1 MAIVLFVGVLLTCF
15 LLLSS
20 ASGNGSGR
28 VFSTSQAGKCVGA
41 MGGTAVC
48 KELVNGYYIIHDK
61 GNERTGYITNT
72 YEVRYGFIATMDVYG
87 FSLTPGQ
94 LVSYG
99 SVWIITDNGDAPA
112 SSLEVFQIG
121 WRVKPGDE
129 RPVFDLY
136 CKTSDPSSPLTDP
149 SHMNE
154 DCPGFRPERGAYIRP
169 GDPIPDISQPNGAKQ
184 YITLKVFKDMA
195 SGDWLVHYG
204 FNNKDPEPIGRI
216 PLSFFK
222 SLSYSAINMWF
233 GGIVVTNVTFQP
245 TPLPP
250 PMGNGYMAVD
260 GGNMAASMKNL
271 QFIDEQGRA
280 WSAENDLIGFSTNEN
295 VYTFTSIVADQLF
308 YGGPFRQAS
317 LGAILRTHV
326 LYSFLLMFFF
336 YYLFS

>member
-20 ASGNGSGR
+20 AFGNGSGR

-48 KELVNGYYIIHDK
+48 KELVNGYYIIHEK

-121 WRVKPGDE
+121 WRE
-129 RPVFDLY
+129 
-136 CKTSDPSSPLTDP
+136 DP
-149 SHMNE
+149 SHMDE

-169 GDPIPDISQPNGAKQ
+169 GDPIPGISQPNGAKQ

-204 FNNKDPEPIGRI
+204 FNNKHPELVGRI

-295 VYTFTSIVADQLF
+295 VYTFTSIVVGDQLF

-326 LYSFLLMFFF
+326 LHSFLLMFFF

>member
-15 LLLSS
+15 LLFSS

-28 VFSTSQAGKCVGA
+28 VFSTSQAGKCVNA
-41 MGGTAVC
+41 MGGTGVC
-48 KELVNGYYIIHDK
+48 KELVNGYYINHEK

-87 FSLTPGQ
+87 F
-94 LVSYG
+94 SYG

-149 SHMNE
+149 SHMDE

-169 GDPIPDISQPNGAKQ
+169 GDPIPGISQPNGAKQ

-204 FNNKDPEPIGRI
+204 FNNKDPELVGRI

-222 SLSYSAINMWF
+222 SLSYSAINIWF

-250 PMGNGYMAVD
+250 PMGSGYMAVD
-260 GGNMAASMKNL
+260 G
-271 QFIDEQGRA
+271 GRA

-295 VYTFTSIVADQLF
+295 IYTFTSIVGDQFF

-336 YYLFS
+336 YYLLS

>member
-20 ASGNGSGR
+20 AFGNGSGL
-28 VFSTSQAGKCVGA
+28 QA
-41 MGGTAVC
+41 
-48 KELVNGYYIIHDK
+48 
-61 GNERTGYITNT
+61 RTGYITNT

-121 WRVKPGDE
+121 WR
-129 RPVFDLY
+129 
-136 CKTSDPSSPLTDP
+136 
-149 SHMNE
+149 E

-169 GDPIPDISQPNGAKQ
+169 GDPIPGISQPNGAKQ

-204 FNNKDPEPIGRI
+204 FNNKHPELVGRI

-260 GGNMAASMKNL
+260 GGNMAVSTKNL
-271 QFIDEQGRA
+271 QFIDGQGRA

-295 VYTFTSIVADQLF
+295 IYTFTSIVGDQ
-308 YGGPFRQAS
+308 
-317 LGAILRTHV
+317 
-326 LYSFLLMFFF
+326 FF
-336 YYLFS
+336 YVP

>member
-1 MAIVLFVGVLLTCF
+1 
-15 LLLSS
+15 
-20 ASGNGSGR
+20 
-28 VFSTSQAGKCVGA
+28 
-41 MGGTAVC
+41 
-48 KELVNGYYIIHDK
+48 
-61 GNERTGYITNT
+61 
-72 YEVRYGFIATMDVYG
+72 
-87 FSLTPGQ
+87 
-94 LVSYG
+94 
-99 SVWIITDNGDAPA
+99 
-112 SSLEVFQIG
+112 
-121 WRVKPGDE
+121 
-129 RPVFDLY
+129 
-136 CKTSDPSSPLTDP
+136 
-149 SHMNE
+149 
-154 DCPGFRPERGAYIRP
+154 
-169 GDPIPDISQPNGAKQ
+169 
-184 YITLKVFKDMA
+184 MA

-204 FNNKDPEPIGRI
+204 FNNKHPELVGRI

-295 VYTFTSIVADQLF
+295 VYTFTSIVGDQLF